1 MREHRTCT
9 KPPIRRKVEEIEL
22 EATTEWEKVILEPA
36 PGTREDSVWVNRC
49 KAGDPDAFEPLVQKF
64 AGQIQR
70 LAWGI
75 LGDRREEADDAVQE
89 IFLKAYLALPKF
101 RGDAKFSTWL
111 YRIAVNHCRD
121 ILRRSPPKSM
131 PLDENQLANLE
142 DSNSANREAEDDR
155 YALESGKSAET
166 LHFLLSRLNEKHRR
180 IIVMRELE
188 NMSYDEIG
196 ETLGIPPGTVR
207 SRLNRARASLLQA
220 AEQMRSSKS

>member
-1 MREHRTCT
+1 MKEL
-9 KPPIRRKVEEIEL
+9 EL
-22 EATTEWEKVILEPA
+22 EAITEWEIAILEPA
-36 PGTREDSVWVNRC
+36 PDTREDSVWVNRC
-49 KAGDPDAFEPLVQKF
+49 KAGDPEAFEPLVQKF
-64 AGQIQR
+64 AGRIQR

-131 PLDENQLANLE
+131 TLDENQLVNLV
-142 DSNSANREAEDDR
+142 DTDSANREAEEGR
-155 YALESGKSAET
+155 NPPESEKSAET
-166 LHFLLSRLNEKHRR
+166 LHLILDRLNEKHRR

-220 AEQMRSSKS
+220 AEQMRSTES

>member
-1 MREHRTCT
+1 M
-9 KPPIRRKVEEIEL
+9 
-22 EATTEWEKVILEPA
+22 EPSPA
-36 PGTREDSVWVNRC
+36 TREDSVWVNRC

-75 LGDRREEADDAVQE
+75 LRDRREEAEDAVQE

-121 ILRRSPPKSM
+121 ILRRSTLKSV
-131 PLDENQLANLE
+131 PLDENQLASRE
-142 DSNSANREAEDDR
+142 DTDSKYREMEDDR
-155 YALESGKSAET
+155 NVSESAKSAKT
-166 LHFLLSRLNEKHRR
+166 LHSLLDRLNEKHRR

-188 NMSYDEIG
+188 DMSYDEIG
-196 ETLGIPPGTVR
+196 EILRIPPGTVR

-220 AEQMRSSKS
+220 AEQMRSTES

>member
-1 MREHRTCT
+1 M
-9 KPPIRRKVEEIEL
+9 KEIEL
-22 EATTEWEKVILEPA
+22 EATTAWEKLILEPS

-64 AGQIQR
+64 AGRIQR

-111 YRIAVNHCRD
+111 YRITVNHCRD
-121 ILRRSPPKSM
+121 ILRRSTLKSV
-131 PLDENQLANLE
+131 PLDENQLASLE
-142 DSNSANREAEDDR
+142 ETDSGNRETEDDR
-155 YALESGKSAET
+155 NESESAKSAET
-166 LHFLLSRLNEKHRR
+166 LHLLLGRLNEKHRR

-188 NMSYDEIG
+188 DMSYDEIG
-196 ETLGIPPGTVR
+196 EILRVPPGTVR

-220 AEQMRSSKS
+220 AEHMRSSES

>member
-1 MREHRTCT
+1 M
-9 KPPIRRKVEEIEL
+9 
-22 EATTEWEKVILEPA
+22 EPA
-36 PGTREDSVWVNRC
+36 PSTSEDAIWVNRC

-64 AGQIQR
+64 AGRIQR

-89 IFLKAYLALPKF
+89 IFLKAYIALPRF

-121 ILRRSPPKSM
+121 ILRRSPIQSV
-131 PLDENQLANLE
+131 PLEE
-142 DSNSANREAEDDR
+142 DHLPSLKDGYSEGSEEEQKDNPSDSE
-155 YALESGKSAET
+155 ESEKM
-166 LHFLLSRLNEKHRR
+166 LHLLLGRLKEKHRR

-196 ETLGIPPGTVR
+196 DALGIPPGTVR
-207 SRLNRARASLLQA
+207 SRLNRARASLLRA
-220 AEQMRSSKS
+220 AEQMRSGKS